1 MNSTIIHVQPLGS
14 PWETIDPFLVC
25 AHHVDSYPAGN
36 GLFGPDTLTGR
47 DSDGANGWRMYH
59 GRTVP
64 GFPAHPHRG
73 FETITILRKGV
84 VDHADSLGNSA
95 RFGEGD
101 VQWLTAG
108 RGIVHSE
115 MFPLLN
121 QLGPNPLELFQI
133 WLNLPARSKMVEPHF
148 KMFWAKDIP
157 VYMPNGDDGSV
168 EVRCIV
174 GTPDLANP
182 SLPPAP
188 PVDSWAAQQDADMA
202 IWTIKMAPGATW
214 TLPASLGLLTRR
226 QLFFYKGESMTI
238 GGTCVVADS
247 AIEVRCSEKL
257 QLVNGSEPS
266 EVFMLQGRPIGEP
279 VVQGGPFVMN
289 SSREIEQAY
298 ADFER
303 TRFGKWD
310 WPTNAPVHGREK
322 SKFESRQLQE
332 YALVTPSSSQGRQC
346 LW

>member
-1 MNSTIIHVQPLGS
+1 MTSAIINVQPLGS

-25 AHHVDSYPAGN
+25 VHHVDNYPAGN
-36 GLFGPDTLTGR
+36 GLLGPFSLEGR
-47 DSDGANGWRMYH
+47 NLEGTNGWRMYH

-95 RFGEGD
+95 RFGDGD

-157 VYMPNGDDGSV
+157 VHMPNGDDGSV

-174 GTPDLANP
+174 GALELAIP
-182 SLPPAP
+182 SRPPAP
-188 PVDSWAAQQDADMA
+188 PVDSWAAEQNADVA
-202 IWTIKMAPGATW
+202 IWTIKMAPGAKW
-214 TLPASLGLLTRR
+214 TLPASLVKLTRR
-226 QLFFYKGESMTI
+226 QLFFHKGESMTI
-238 GGTCVVADS
+238 DGSFVRADS
-247 AIEVRCSEKL
+247 AIEVHCSEKL

-266 EVFMLQGRPIGEP
+266 ELLMLQGRPIGEP
-279 VVQGGPFVMN
+279 IVQSGPFVMN
-289 SSREIEQAY
+289 SAREIEQAH

-303 TRFGKWD
+303 TRFGAWD
-310 WPTNAPVHGREK
+310 WPTIDPVHGREK
-322 SKFESRQLQE
+322 SKFESR
-332 YALVTPSSSQGRQC
+332 
-346 LW
+346 

>member
-1 MNSTIIHVQPLGS
+1 MTSAIIKIQPLGS

-25 AHHVDSYPAGN
+25 VHHVDNYPAGN
-36 GLFGPDTLTGR
+36 GLFGPDTPKGR
-47 DSDGANGWRMYH
+47 DMEGANGWRMYR

-73 FETITILRKGV
+73 FETITILSKGV

-95 RFGEGD
+95 RFGQGD

-148 KMFWAKDIP
+148 KMFWAENIP
-157 VYMPNGDDGSV
+157 VHKPNGNDGSV

-174 GTPDLANP
+174 GTSDLANP
-182 SLPPAP
+182 TLPPAP
-188 PVDSWAAQQDADMA
+188 PFGSWAAEQSADMA
-202 IWTIKMAPGATW
+202 IWTIKMAPGAMW
-214 TLPASLGLLTRR
+214 TLPTSSGRQTRR

-238 GGTCVVADS
+238 DGTCVEADS

-257 QLVNGSEPS
+257 QLVNGSRQS
-266 EVFMLQGRPIGEP
+266 EVVMLQGRPIGEP
-279 VVQGGPFVMN
+279 IVQNGPFVMN
-289 SSREIEQAY
+289 SNREIEQAY
-298 ADFER
+298 DDFQS
-303 TRFGKWD
+303 TRFGSWD
-310 WPTNAPVHGREK
+310 WPRFDPVHQREK
-322 SKFESRQLQE
+322 SRFESR
-332 YALVTPSSSQGRQC
+332 
-346 LW
+346 

>member
-1 MNSTIIHVQPLGS
+1 MTSAIINVQPLGS

-25 AHHVDSYPAGN
+25 VHHVDNYPAGN
-36 GLFGPDTLTGR
+36 GLLGPLSLKGR
-47 DSDGANGWRMYH
+47 DLEGTNGWRMYH

-95 RFGEGD
+95 RLGEGD

-148 KMFWAKDIP
+148 KMLWAEDIP
-157 VYMPNGDDGSV
+157 VHKPNGDDGSV
-168 EVRCIV
+168 EVRCII
-174 GTPDLANP
+174 GTLDLANP
-182 SLPPAP
+182 FLPPAP
-188 PVDSWAAQQDADMA
+188 PVDSWAAEQSADIA
-202 IWTIKMAPGATW
+202 IWSIKMAPRAMW
-214 TLPASLGLLTRR
+214 NLPASLGKLTRR
-226 QLFFYKGESMTI
+226 QLFFYKGESMNI
-238 GGTCVVADS
+238 DGTRVVADS
-247 AIEVRCSEKL
+247 AVEVRCSEKL
-257 QLVNGSEPS
+257 LLVNGSEPS
-266 EVFMLQGRPIGEP
+266 EVLMLQGRPIGEP
-279 VVQGGPFVMN
+279 IVQSGPFVMN
-289 SSREIEQAY
+289 SPREIEQAY

-303 TRFGKWD
+303 TRFGTWD
-310 WPTNAPVHGREK
+310 WPTIDPVHGREK
-322 SKFESRQLQE
+322 SKFESH
-332 YALVTPSSSQGRQC
+332 
-346 LW
+346 